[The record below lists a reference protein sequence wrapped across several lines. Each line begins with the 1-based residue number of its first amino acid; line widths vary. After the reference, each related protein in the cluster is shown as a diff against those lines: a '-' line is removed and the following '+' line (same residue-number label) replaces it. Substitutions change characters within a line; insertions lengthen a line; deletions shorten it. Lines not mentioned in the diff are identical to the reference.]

1 MSPPKLL
8 GNNNPCSNTSRQN
21 KDDTHKKIMVNSA
34 TKRKL
39 FFQNQ
44 KIKNTSDVDRFRFSQ
59 IL

>member
-39 FFQNQ
+39 FF
-44 KIKNTSDVDRFRFSQ
+44 
-59 IL
+59 